1 MKCVKF
7 GALILLPA
15 LVTFWSC
22 KEEKLGPLNGADEM
36 PGAVSNVQV
45 QNLPGGAKLTYTLPK
60 SQSLLYVKAQ
70 YELNG
75 QKYEERASYFNN
87 NLTVLGFGNTDERE
101 VKLIAVSRGEQESAP
116 ISVKIKPLT
125 PPVESIYQSL
135 VIRPTFGGPNVS
147 YLNASKAK
155 VVIEILMDSSGV
167 WLSRDAEYTEL
178 EAGNFSSRG
187 LPPVERKFGFF
198 VRDRWNNRSD
208 TLEMNLTPV
217 PEEELGMPTYK
228 RNAWAIPQRPPVP
241 ASGSPMVTPANL
253 SSWTWDKMFNGVVGN
268 EGFHTNEKLDLP
280 IWLPFE
286 LKEKTKLSRF
296 KIWQRQS
303 GYIFD
308 HGNPHRWEIWGT
320 NTPTDTSSWV
330 LMGSYVMVKPSG
342 GESTGAQT
350 SMDTQVAADGQEYDF
365 LVDAPAVKYL
375 AWKNIDSWGNIGG
388 EKGHF
393 HLSELKLWGLPQP

>member
-1 MKCVKF
+1 MIRIKP
-7 GALILLPA
+7 GILLLLSVMA
-15 LVTFWSC
+15 ILSC
-22 KEEKLGPLNGADEM
+22 REEKLGPLNGADEA
-36 PGAVSNVQV
+36 PGVVSNVQV

-60 SQSLLYVKAQ
+60 NQSLLYVKAQ
-70 YELNG
+70 YDLNG

-87 NLTVLGFGNTDERE
+87 NLTVQGFGSTDERE

-116 ISVKIKPLT
+116 ITVKIKPLT
-125 PPVESIYQSL
+125 PPVESIWQSL
-135 VIRPTFGGPNVS
+135 VVQPTFGGPNIS
-147 YLNASKAK
+147 YQNMSKAK
-155 VVIEILMDSSGV
+155 VVIEILLDSAGV

-178 EAGNFSSRG
+178 ESGNFSSRG

-198 VRDRWNNRSD
+198 VRDRWNNHSD
-208 TLEMNLTPV
+208 TLVLNLTPV
-217 PEEELGMPTYK
+217 PEEELGIPTYR
-228 RNAWAIPQRPPVP
+228 RNTWPIPQRPPLP
-241 ASGSPMVTPANL
+241 ASGAAIVTPGNL
-253 SSWTWDKMFNGVVGN
+253 SSWTFDKLFNGVIGN
-268 EGFHTNEKLDLP
+268 EGFHTNERLDLP
-280 IWLPFE
+280 SWIPWEMPQ
-286 LKEKTKLSRF
+286 KAKLSRF

-330 LMGSYVMVKPSG
+330 LMGSYLMIKPSG
-342 GESTGAQT
+342 GESTGAAT

-365 LVDAPAVKYL
+365 NIDAPAVKYL

-393 HLSELKLWGLPQP
+393 HLSELKIWGLPQP

>member
-15 LVTFWSC
+15 LAFWSC
-22 KEEKLGPLNGADEM
+22 KEEKLGPLNGADEA

-87 NLTVLGFGNTDERE
+87 NLTVQGFGNTDERE

-116 ISVKIKPLT
+116 VTVKIKPLT

-147 YLNASKAK
+147 YVNASKAK
-155 VVIEILMDSSGV
+155 VVIEILIDSAGT

-198 VRDRWNNRSD
+198 VRDRWNNHSD

-217 PEEELGMPTYK
+217 PEEELGTPTYR
-228 RNAWAIPQRPPVP
+228 RNTWSIPQRPPLP
-241 ASGSPMVTPANL
+241 ASGAPLVTPTNL
-253 SSWTWDKMFNGVVGN
+253 SSWTFDKLFNGVIGN
-268 EGFHTNEKLDLP
+268 EGFHTTERLDLP
-280 IWLPFE
+280 IWIPFE
-286 LKEKTKLSRF
+286 LPQKAKLSRF
-296 KIWQRQS
+296 KLWQRQS

-330 LMGSYVMVKPSG
+330 LLGSYLMVKPSG

-365 LVDAPAVKYL
+365 LIDAPAVKYL

-393 HLSELKLWGLPQP
+393 HLSELKIWGLPQP